1 MGLGSSRHAHVLEPI
16 GLVRA
21 EQFLMDALRLVKR
34 LFGSQVSIEMT
45 F

>member
-1 MGLGSSRHAHVLEPI
+1 MGFGSSRHARVLEPV

-21 EQFLMDALRLVKR
+21 EQFLMDVLRLAKR
-34 LFGSQVSIEMT
+34 LFGSQVSTEMT